1 MPSVIAKTFPN
12 TKQAKIS
19 SWMAKNPCP
28 QTGSRERLVH
38 RAILA
43 CANTCA
49 ISKVSENEAADLIR
63 QYTANCGRAVTQREI
78 NEAISTA
85 YNTDFSGGNPATP
98 PVKIGPFNPDRMA
111 ECAAKVP
118 FEVTPD
124 WLAEV
129 SPECVLDVTPSQYLD
144 AVFRPE
150 ENVAVKVDKLDRGL
164 VYQVGNPE
172 SAARLNRYVKTNT
185 AGAWY
190 YTNPVDGQYNL
201 KPDGNRGGCYGD
213 DRITDWRYLLL
224 ESDHEGFEQ
233 HWLNIVVQLN
243 NVVALYTSGNVSV
256 HALVRVN
263 ATSKDEFNRIADQY
277 KRLVQVGACEGSL
290 SATRA
295 TRLPGV
301 VRGDNGREQRLL
313 YLAPNPDSQT
323 IYQKETTAGNHTD
336 GRKHEYQLAN
346 S

>member
-98 PVKIGPFNPDRMA
+98 PVKIEPFNPDRMA

-129 SPECVLDVTPSQYLD
+129 SPEYVLDVTPSQYLD

-164 VYQVGNPE
+164 VYQVGDHE

>member
-1 MPSVIAKTFPN
+1 MAFKATLTMKTARV
-12 TKQAKIS
+12 T

-28 QTGSRERLVH
+28 QTGTRERLVH
-38 RAILA
+38 RAILS

-49 ISKVSENEAADLIR
+49 LSKVSTGEAADFIR
-63 QYTANCGRAVTQREI
+63 RYTEGCGRAVTQREI
-78 NEAISTA
+78 NEAIATA
-85 YNTDFSGGNPATP
+85 YNTDFSGGNGSAEPRAK
-98 PVKIGPFNPDRMA
+98 VEPFKPELMA
-111 ECAAKVP
+111 ESAAKVP

-124 WLAEV
+124 WLVEV

-164 VYQVGNPE
+164 VYQVGDYE

-233 HWLNIVVQLN
+233 HWLNIVVQLKN
-243 NVVALYTSGNVSV
+243 IVALYTSGNVSV

-301 VRGDNGREQRLL
+301 IRGDNGREQRLL

-323 IYQKETTAGNHTD
+323 IYQKETTAGNHAD

>member
-1 MPSVIAKTFPN
+1 MPSVGI
-12 TKQAKIS
+12 KIPTLEEVWQHVKS
-19 SWMAKNPCP
+19 APWIGECP
-28 QTGSRERLVH
+28 ADDGRH
-38 RAILA
+38 AWIY
-43 CANTCA
+43 
-49 ISKVSENEAADLIR
+49 EAAKGCAAHWLPITPEQAEDLIR
-63 QYTANCGRAVTQREI
+63 RDLTRPEQHPNEIRHSVAN
-78 NEAISTA
+78 A
-85 YNTDFSGGNPATP
+85 YRRDYCGGNGSAEPRAE
-98 PVKIGPFNPDRMA
+98 VEPFKPELMA
-111 ECAAKVP
+111 ESAAKVP

-164 VYQVGNPE
+164 VYQVGDYE

-190 YTNPVDGQYNL
+190 CTNPVDGQYNL

-213 DRITDWRYLLL
+213 RRITDWRYLLL

-256 HALVRVN
+256 HALVRVS

-277 KRLVQVGACEGSL
+277 KRLAQVGACERSL

-301 VRGDNGREQRLL
+301 VRADNGREQRLL
-313 YLAPNPDSQT
+313 YLNPNADGQP
-323 IYQKETTAGNHTD
+323 IYEAKT
-336 GRKHEYQLAN
+336 L
-346 S
+346 